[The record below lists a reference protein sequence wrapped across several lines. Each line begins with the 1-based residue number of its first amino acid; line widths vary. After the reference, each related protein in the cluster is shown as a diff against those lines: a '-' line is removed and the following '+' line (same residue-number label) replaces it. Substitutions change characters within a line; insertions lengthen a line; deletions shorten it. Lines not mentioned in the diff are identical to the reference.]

1 MNTVIIKWAAAVAGG
16 LVAVAVIA
24 LAIIVPMHHSAP
36 ASGAPAGHGATA
48 QPSASST
55 AGTSTGAGT
64 TGSGGSGGSNSSG
77 SGSSSGGGSKSGSGS
92 SSGGSGHSGSGGNSG
107 GGTVVTSIPAP
118 NATIGY
124 PNVPCLHP
132 YVWREAFHGDYVCVT
147 TATRSQAAADDA
159 AAVSRVQSGGGP
171 YGKYTCKQGYVWRQ
185 IVSNDYVCVS
195 YAVRA
200 QAQQDNAQTGTRVL
214 MLQLSVT
221 DWQDLLFRKFEV
233 SGDLFNFGGY
243 ALSVYHNNGTLV
255 WTQPGI
261 TAASNSKPGGTFSVQ
276 TPILDCTG
284 AQNTT
289 DNDYIMAYDQV
300 SGTFSAK
307 YPIDA
312 C

>member
-1 MNTVIIKWAAAVAGG
+1 MNTAIIKWAAAVVGG

-24 LAIIVPMHHSAP
+24 LAIIVPAHHP
-36 ASGAPAGHGATA
+36 ASASGSPAGNGATA

-55 AGTSTGAGT
+55 AGTGTGAGT
-64 TGSGGSGGSNSSG
+64 TGSGGPGGGYSGG
-77 SGSSSGGGSKSGSGS
+77 GSSSGGGKSGGGS

-107 GGTVVTSIPAP
+107 GSTVVTSIPAP
-118 NATIGY
+118 NTTIGY

-159 AAVSRVQSGGGP
+159 AAVGRVQPGGGA

-185 IVSNDYVCVS
+185 TVSNDYVCVN

-200 QAQQDNAQTGTRVL
+200 QAQQDNSQAGNRVL
-214 MLQLSVT
+214 LLQLSVT
-221 DWQDLLFRKFEV
+221 DWQDLLFRKFQV
-233 SGDLFNFGGY
+233 SGDLFNFGGF
-243 ALSVYHNNGTLV
+243 AVSVYHNNGTLV
-255 WTQPGI
+255 WTQPGN

-284 AQNTT
+284 APNTT

-300 SGTFSAK
+300 SNTFSAK

>member
-1 MNTVIIKWAAAVAGG
+1 MNTAIIKWAAAAAAG
-16 LVAVAVIA
+16 LVAAVVIA
-24 LAIIVPMHHSAP
+24 LAIIVAMHHSA
-36 ASGAPAGHGATA
+36 SGIGGPAGNGATA

-64 TGSGGSGGSNSSG
+64 TGSGGSGSG
-77 SGSSSGGGSKSGSGS
+77 YSGAGSSSAGGGKSGSGS
-92 SSGGSGHSGSGGNSG
+92 SSGGSGHPGSGGNSG
-107 GGTVVTSIPAP
+107 GGGAVVTSIPAP
-118 NATIGY
+118 NVTIGY
-124 PNVPCLHP
+124 PKVPCLHP

-159 AAVSRVQSGGGP
+159 AAVGRVQPGGGA

-185 IVSNDYVCVS
+185 IVQADYVCVS

-200 QAQQDNAQTGTRVL
+200 AAQQDNAQLGNRVL
-214 MLQLSVT
+214 LLQLSVT
-221 DWQDLLFRKFEV
+221 DWQNLLFRQFEV

-243 ALSVYHNNGTLV
+243 AVSVYHNNGTLV
-255 WTQPGI
+255 WTQPGN
-261 TAASNSKPGGTFSVQ
+261 TVAANSKPGGTFSVA

-284 AQNTT
+284 TPNTT